1 MNAGVLPLFLA
12 LLKVEDAALAAKAL
26 ELFCFVVT
34 LCEHSPNAA
43 LWPVLGVSRQ
53 RSHVIMDF
61 VAATVPQDVVTEAL
75 VRRLLQ
81 LIVNSEHIDDNG
93 GCARRE

>member
-12 LLKVEDAALAAKAL
+12 LLKAEDAALAAKAL

-43 LWPVLGVSRQ
+43 LWPVLGVSRTSWRQ
-53 RSHVIMDF
+53 RCH
-61 VAATVPQDVVTEAL
+61 
-75 VRRLLQ
+75 RRW
-81 LIVNSEHIDDNG
+81 
-93 GCARRE
+93 